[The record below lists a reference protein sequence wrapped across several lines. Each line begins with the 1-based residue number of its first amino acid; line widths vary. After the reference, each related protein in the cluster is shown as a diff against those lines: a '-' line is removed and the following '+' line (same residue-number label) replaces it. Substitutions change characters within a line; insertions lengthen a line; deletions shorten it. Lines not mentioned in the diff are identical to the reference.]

1 MKVICDVYKSEVEA
15 DLYLY
20 VRKADGLTRVP
31 DVLLERFGTP
41 KQAITLVLQEG
52 RRLAR
57 TTAEKVMAE
66 LEEKGFYLQMPL
78 PKDGYMREIHAKN
91 TKM

>member
-31 DVLLERFGTP
+31 DALLERFGKP